1 MLNSEKLKAFPLKSR
16 IRQGCPLSSLLFN
29 IVLDVLGQAS
39 NQKKKKKKESKLEK
53 KVKLSLSSDDMI
65 LQTGN
70 PKDATGKLL
79 ELINES
85 SKVEEYKSNTQ
96 KNLEFLYTNNE
107 RSERNYLIS
116 LIIERKQFHLPSH
129 QKKKSRSKPI

>member
-1 MLNSEKLKAFPLKSR
+1 MLNSENLKAFPLKSR

-29 IVLDVLGQAS
+29 MVLDVLGQAS
-39 NQKKKKKKESKLEK
+39 NQKKKESKLEK

-85 SKVEEYKSNTQ
+85 SKVEEQKSNTQ

-116 LIIERKQFHLPSH
+116 LIIERKQSHLPSH
-129 QKKKSRSKPI
+129 QKRKQEQTYLRR